1 MSDSRLSTVQGELLL
16 LAHGH
21 EGIYQCELQKAKF
34 EAAHPHSLRYKWASL
49 RIQCVDT
56 DISGILLGG
65 FWAEIAVKT
74 AKKTRPAL
82 NGRPFSDSWSC
93 AGQAYLE
100 IQTKGCLTVKCAKNS
115 PRKTRSR
122 KCVYEFSVETKGKPS
137 EWPDVCVA
145 FNSGAAQTS
154 QESWSATLKV
164 LVDRK
169 IPILFTALYR
179 AEAEGG
185 ASTFVKRW
193 PRFTGSRGEVD
204 GWLAVSGKISRR
216 VRTTQTGHT
225 PWTEI
230 WKMGI
235 NYIFN
240 TIACCPLCKERS
252 SPTTPVRSEL
262 ELSSV
267 NENSNRGPIRNI
279 KKDRRRTSDAI
290 PKIRL
295 PSRAPVESSAVQYR
309 GVTRIQRAGGWGG
322 IPFSWKLNWKRIDT
336 ETRFSR
342 QRLPRQPDGAAL
354 GHREDRENGELES
367 NRRPAIRRE
376 HFNVYQ
382 REG

>member
-179 AEAEGG
+179 AEAEGEAVLLQAAG
-185 ASTFVKRW
+185 TTLHPELALTKN
-193 PRFTGSRGEVD
+193 SRGS
-204 GWLAVSGKISRR
+204 L
-216 VRTTQTGHT
+216 
-225 PWTEI
+225 
-230 WKMGI
+230 
-235 NYIFN
+235 N
-240 TIACCPLCKERS
+240 ERS

-309 GVTRIQRAGGWGG
+309 GVTRIQRAGRWGG

-376 HFNVYQ
+376 HLMD
-382 REG
+382 R

>member
-65 FWAEIAVKT
+65 
-74 AKKTRPAL
+74 
-82 NGRPFSDSWSC
+82 
-93 AGQAYLE
+93 
-100 IQTKGCLTVKCAKNS
+100 
-115 PRKTRSR
+115 
-122 KCVYEFSVETKGKPS
+122 TKGKPS

-179 AEAEGG
+179 AEAEGEAVLLQAAG
-185 ASTFVKRW
+185 TTLHPELGLTKN
-193 PRFTGSRGEVD
+193 PRGS
-204 GWLAVSGKISRR
+204 L
-216 VRTTQTGHT
+216 
-225 PWTEI
+225 
-230 WKMGI
+230 
-235 NYIFN
+235 N
-240 TIACCPLCKERS
+240 ERS

-336 ETRFSR
+336 ETRSSR
-342 QRLPRQPDGAAL
+342 QRLPRQPDEAAL

-376 HFNVYQ
+376 HFNVCQ

>member
-1 MSDSRLSTVQGELLL
+1 MRQNIPKGTTPTYLLNSIDRRWFFV
-16 LAHGH
+16 G
-21 EGIYQCELQKAKF
+21 
-34 EAAHPHSLRYKWASL
+34 
-49 RIQCVDT
+49 
-56 DISGILLGG
+56 
-65 FWAEIAVKT
+65 
-74 AKKTRPAL
+74 
-82 NGRPFSDSWSC
+82 N
-93 AGQAYLE
+93 
-100 IQTKGCLTVKCAKNS
+100 GCLIMENTDACC
-115 PRKTRSR
+115 R

-137 EWPDVCVA
+137 KWPDVCVA

-154 QESWSATLKV
+154 QKSWSATLKV

-179 AEAEGG
+179 AEAEGEAVLLQAAG
-185 ASTFVKRW
+185 TTLHPELGLTKN
-193 PRFTGSRGEVD
+193 PRGS
-204 GWLAVSGKISRR
+204 LN
-216 VRTTQTGHT
+216 VRHT

-342 QRLPRQPDGAAL
+342 QRLPRQPDEAAL

-376 HFNVYQ
+376 HFNVCQ